1 MSVYIR
7 VTSIATLFIGLLL
20 FSLKVVDAS
29 VTFDVVHNSSSP
41 LLFVAS
47 NPELTGWHNS
57 GIQTNQEFE
66 PFNNG
71 GPRNTRGT
79 GTR

>member
-1 MSVYIR
+1 MCVY
-7 VTSIATLFIGLLL
+7 VKATGIATLLVGLLL
-20 FSLKVVDAS
+20 FSLKVVD
-29 VTFDVVHNSSSP
+29 VKVKFDVAHNSSSQP
-41 LLFVAS
+41 LLVAS
-47 NPELTGWHNS
+47 NPELTGWKAQI
-57 GIQTNQEFE
+57 IQSNQEFE

>member
-1 MSVYIR
+1 MRGSIR
-7 VTSIATLFIGLLL
+7 LTSIATLLIGLLL
-20 FSLKVVDAS
+20 FSLKVVDAKMK
-29 VTFDVVHNSSSP
+29 FQVVHSSSAQP
-41 LLFVAS
+41 LLVAS
-47 NPELTGWHNS
+47 NPELIGWHTS
-57 GIQTNQEFE
+57 VSQTSQEFE